1 MEYAIVI
8 GIDHYDQRPLKG
20 AVADAEAFAKFLT
33 DKKLISDSNQNLK
46 LFKSDVANTVV
57 LGPEIDKAIEDIVK
71 DAKKRKN
78 ENNRL
83 YFYFSGHGIGNTFI
97 NTALC
102 MRYWSSVYINHCIS
116 SLKYTTGIINK
127 GAFDEVLIF
136 LDCCREHDTTI
147 EGLPPIGDWQNKVG
161 DRNPK
166 LFVCNSTI
174 YGKLSYE
181 IDIDS
186 NKKRGAFT
194 SFLIDSLNGDAD
206 INGNGK
212 VTALD
217 LKKHIDDNFL
227 SYAQR
232 FNKIQQGT
240 VFTDT
245 GGDSIIICE
254 VEQLTA
260 EYNYEIIFKRNSN
273 VSLLTH
279 QFAELYRANVKVGD
293 KWHKKLGRGTFLLKD
308 NNNNEPPKAIFNYS
322 ENTMSYDEF

>member
-8 GIDHYDQRPLKG
+8 GIDHYDQRPLAG
-20 AVADAEAFAKFLT
+20 AVADAVAFAKFLT
-33 DKKLISDSNQNLK
+33 DKKLISNASNLK
-46 LFKSDVANTVV
+46 LFKSDTANTVV
-57 LGPEIDKAIEDIVK
+57 LGPEIDKAIEEIVK
-71 DAKKRKN
+71 DARSRKK
-78 ENNRL
+78 ESNRL

-116 SLKYTTGIINK
+116 SLKYTTGMINK
-127 GAFDEVLIF
+127 GAFDEILIF

-181 IDIDS
+181 ITIDS
-186 NKKRGAFT
+186 NQKRGAFT
-194 SFLIDSLNGDAD
+194 SFLIDGLNGDAD
-206 INGNGK
+206 LSGNGI

-245 GGDSIIICE
+245 GGDSIVICE
-254 VEQLTA
+254 VQKLVSDF
-260 EYNYEIIFKRNSN
+260 NFEITFKRNSN
-273 VSLLTH
+273 VTLRGRDTKIIKTGEVKIDEKWNCKLE
-279 QFAELYRANVKVGD
+279 QGFNVIIDNISGEQ
-293 KWHKKLGRGTFLLKD
+293 KLI
-308 NNNNEPPKAIFNYS
+308 ANYS
-322 ENTMSYDEF
+322 DNTMSYDEF